1 MPSAYYHE
9 VESKLVYAE
18 QTRASLSR
26 VMESVDK
33 NRLTQDEYDELF
45 SLYES
50 LWEAVGSNRKKKE
63 LYSDYDYANLS
74 RGGDLSDDD

>member
-45 SLYES
+45 SLY
-50 LWEAVGSNRKKKE
+50 
-63 LYSDYDYANLS
+63 
-74 RGGDLSDDD
+74 